1 MQATNEIKQTRKRQP
16 KQVVPQLI
24 EKQTAPIEEVRQ
36 TPINAPIIKQS
47 QVITT
52 PLTNTQQEQ
61 ERTEFRGRPKKYT
74 SQEEAERVAAE
85 QRQRAQQR

>member
-1 MQATNEIKQTRKRQP
+1 MQAINEIKQTRKRQP

-24 EKQTAPIEEVRQ
+24 EKQTAPIE
-36 TPINAPIIKQS
+36 
-47 QVITT
+47 
-52 PLTNTQQEQ
+52 EQ